1 MGTILLEGMEFFA
14 FHGCFKEEQIIG
26 TKFIADLTVEVDTE
40 VAEGSDSLHD
50 TADYVGL
57 YRCVKKE
64 MEQKSHLL
72 EHVARRIMDAIRQEY
87 PAITA
92 IDLKIAKLN
101 PPMGG
106 KMHQVSF
113 MTHWKK

>member
-26 TKFIADLTVEVDTE
+26 TKFIVDLSVEVETTLAEDSDHLRDT
-40 VAEGSDSLHD
+40 VNYA
-50 TADYVGL
+50 GL
-57 YRCVKKE
+57 FQCVKNE

-72 EHVARRIMDAIRQEY
+72 EHLARRIMDALRMEF
-87 PAITA
+87 PALDA
-92 IDLKIAKLN
+92 IELKIAKIN

-106 KMHQVSF
+106 KMQQVSF
-113 MTHWKK
+113 KTRWKK

>member
-26 TKFIADLTVEVDTE
+26 TKFIVDLQIEADTSISEDSDHLRDTI
-40 VAEGSDSLHD
+40 
-50 TADYVGL
+50 DYVGI
-57 YRCVKKE
+57 YHCVKKE

-72 EHVARRIMDAIRQEY
+72 EHVAKRIMTAVHNDF
-87 PAITA
+87 PAINS
-92 IDLKIAKLN
+92 IKLKIAKIN

-106 KMHQVSF
+106 KMHQVSYKAR
-113 MTHWKK
+113 WKK

>member
-26 TKFIADLTVEVDTE
+26 TRFIVDLQIEADTTISEDSDHLRDTVN
-40 VAEGSDSLHD
+40 
-50 TADYVGL
+50 YVGL
-57 YRCVKKE
+57 YQCVKSE

-72 EHVARRIMDAIRQEY
+72 EHLAKRILVNVQ
-87 PAITA
+87 TA
-92 IDLKIAKLN
+92 FPSIESINLKIAKIN

-106 KMHQVSF
+106 KMQQVSYK
-113 MTHWKK
+113 TCWKK